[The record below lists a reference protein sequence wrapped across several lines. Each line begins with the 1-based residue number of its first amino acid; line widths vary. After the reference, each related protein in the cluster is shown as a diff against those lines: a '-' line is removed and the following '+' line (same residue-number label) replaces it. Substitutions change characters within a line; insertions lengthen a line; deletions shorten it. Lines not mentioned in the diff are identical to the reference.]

1 MNFLLGIKGKLI
13 MVIGILMGVI
23 ALLMR
28 LFFLGKASA
37 KAEDLGESLRRA
49 EVARNVEKD
58 ISRVSDDELRDRLRD
73 NGWLR
78 D

>member
-1 MNFLLGIKGKLI
+1 MNFLLGLKGKTLAA
-13 MVIGILMGVI
+13 IGIVMGVF
-23 ALLMR
+23 ALMLR
-28 LFFLGKASA
+28 LFFLGKASE

-58 ISRVSDDELRDRLRD
+58 ISRVPDDALRDRLRN